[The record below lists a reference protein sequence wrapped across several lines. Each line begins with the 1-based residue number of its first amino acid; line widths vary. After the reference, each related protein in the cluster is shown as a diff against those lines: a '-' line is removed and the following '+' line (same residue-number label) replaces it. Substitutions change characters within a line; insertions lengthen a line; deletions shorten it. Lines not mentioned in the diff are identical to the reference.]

1 LDCLGLAHPLLFS
14 RGKGGRSNDKKD
26 IITLGDDVSWGVPL
40 FGHRL
45 RIVAAYMLVSVQRG
59 WLGGYLSTIGGRDIF
74 TMNRHR
80 VVVSGIGVV
89 TPIGIGLE
97 NFWQGLLAGRN
108 GISRIT
114 LFDPSEFRSHMAGE
128 VKDFRAE
135 EWIDR
140 KLARRMDRFTHFAL
154 VAADLAMKD
163 AGLDAFP
170 FDGPRAG
177 VIIGSGIGGAHTIE
191 ESHAKLLAKGPKS
204 VGPFVVSKVLVNTA
218 ACMVSIT
225 HGLKGPLSA
234 PSVACSTGA
243 NAIGDAYRILERGDA
258 DIMLAGGTEA
268 SVSPL
273 PFASFCATRA
283 MSACNDDVERAS
295 RPFDKNR
302 DGFVMGEGAGVV
314 VLERL
319 DHALERNAPV
329 YAELAGYGNTADAF
343 HLTAPEPK
351 GDGMVRV
358 MEEALRDAD
367 VAAPDIGYINAH
379 GTSTILNDK
388 IESSAVIKVF
398 GDHSQRLKISSIKS
412 MIGHL
417 LAAAGAVEFAATVMS
432 VSTGHIPP
440 TINYEQPDPDCPL
453 DYVTRGAESINL
465 DAAMSQSFGFGGG
478 NACLVVKRY
487 VKEKFRERNP

>member
-1 LDCLGLAHPLLFS
+1 MI
-14 RGKGGRSNDKKD
+14 NDGEA
-26 IITLGDDVSWGVPL
+26 L
-40 FGHRL
+40 
-45 RIVAAYMLVSVQRG
+45 M
-59 WLGGYLSTIGGRDIF
+59 
-74 TMNRHR
+74 MERHR
-80 VVVSGIGVV
+80 VIVSGIGVV
-89 TPIGIGLE
+89 TPIGIGRE
-97 NFWQGLLAGRN
+97 TFWEGLLAGRN

-114 LFDPSEFRSHMAGE
+114 LFDPSQFRSQMAGE
-128 VKDFRAE
+128 VKGFHPE

-140 KLARRMDRFTHFAL
+140 KVARRMDRFTHFAL

-170 FDGPRAG
+170 FDGRRAG
-177 VIIGSGIGGAHTIE
+177 VIIGSGIGGTQALESAHAE
-191 ESHAKLLAKGPKS
+191 LLAKGPRS
-204 VGPFVVSKVLVNTA
+204 VGPLVVSRVLINTA

-258 DIMLAGGTEA
+258 DIMLAGGAEA

-273 PFASFCATRA
+273 PFAGFCATRA
-283 MSACNDDVERAS
+283 MSARNDDPKRAS

-329 YAELAGYGNTADAF
+329 YAELVGYGNTADAY
-343 HLTAPEPK
+343 HLTAPEPE
-351 GDGMVRV
+351 GDGMVRA
-358 MEEALRDAD
+358 MREALRDAD

-388 IESSAVIKVF
+388 TESAAVIKVF
-398 GDHSQRLKISSIKS
+398 GDHARRLKISSIKS

-417 LAAAGAVEFAATVMS
+417 LAASGAVEFAATVLS
-432 VSTGHIPP
+432 VSTGRIPP
-440 TINYEQPDPDCPL
+440 TINYEQPDPECPL
-453 DYVTRGAESINL
+453 DYVTRGAESIKL
-465 DAAMSQSFGFGGG
+465 GVAMSQSFGFGGG

-487 VKEKFRERNP
+487 EKKWL

>member
-1 LDCLGLAHPLLFS
+1 MIN
-14 RGKGGRSNDKKD
+14 GGE
-26 IITLGDDVSWGVPL
+26 
-40 FGHRL
+40 
-45 RIVAAYMLVSVQRG
+45 ALV
-59 WLGGYLSTIGGRDIF
+59 
-74 TMNRHR
+74 MERHR
-80 VVVSGIGVV
+80 VIVSGIGVV
-89 TPIGIGLE
+89 TPIGIGRE
-97 NFWQGLLAGRN
+97 AFWEGLLAGQN

-114 LFDPSEFRSHMAGE
+114 LFDPSQFRSQMAGE
-128 VKDFRAE
+128 VKGFHAE

-140 KLARRMDRFTHFAL
+140 KVARRMDRFTHFAL

-170 FDGPRAG
+170 FDGRRAG
-177 VIIGSGIGGAHTIE
+177 VIIGSGIGGTQALESAHVG
-191 ESHAKLLAKGPKS
+191 LLAKGPRS
-204 VGPFVVSKVLVNTA
+204 VGPLVVSRVLINTA

-258 DIMLAGGTEA
+258 DIMLAGGAEA

-273 PFASFCATRA
+273 PFAGFCATRA
-283 MSACNDDVERAS
+283 MSARNDDPKRAS

-319 DHALERNAPV
+319 EHALERNAPV
-329 YAELAGYGNTADAF
+329 YAELVGYGNTADAY
-343 HLTAPEPK
+343 HLTAPEPE
-351 GDGMVRV
+351 GDGMVRA
-358 MEEALRDAD
+358 MREALRDAG

-388 IESSAVIKVF
+388 TESAAVMKVF
-398 GDHSQRLKISSIKS
+398 GDHAPRLKISSIKS

-417 LAAAGAVEFAATVMS
+417 LAAAGAVEFAATVLS
-432 VSTGHIPP
+432 VSTGRIPP

-453 DYVTRGAESINL
+453 DYVTQGAESIEL
-465 DAAMSQSFGFGGG
+465 GAAMSQSFGFGGG

-487 VKEKFRERNP
+487 EKKRQR

>member
-1 LDCLGLAHPLLFS
+1 MH
-14 RGKGGRSNDKKD
+14 
-26 IITLGDDVSWGVPL
+26 
-40 FGHRL
+40 
-45 RIVAAYMLVSVQRG
+45 
-59 WLGGYLSTIGGRDIF
+59 
-74 TMNRHR
+74 RHR
-80 VVVSGIGVV
+80 VVVTGIGVV
-89 TPIGIGLE
+89 TPIGIGRKD
-97 NFWQGLLAGRN
+97 FWEGLLAGRN

-114 LFDPSEFRSHMAGE
+114 LFDPSKFRSHMAGE
-128 VKDFRAE
+128 VKGFRAE
-135 EWIDR
+135 EWIEG

-154 VAADLAMKD
+154 VAADLAMQD
-163 AGLDAFP
+163 ARLDAFR
-170 FDGPRAG
+170 FDGCRAG
-177 VIIGSGIGGAHTIE
+177 VIIGSGIGGAQTIE
-191 ESHAKLLAKGPKS
+191 STHAELLAKGPKS
-204 VGPFVVSKVLVNTA
+204 VGPFVVSQVLINTA

-273 PFASFCATRA
+273 PFASFCATRS
-283 MSACNDDVERAS
+283 MSSRNDDVERAS

-319 DHALERNAPV
+319 DHALGRNAPI

-343 HLTAPEPK
+343 HLTAPQPE

-358 MEEALRDAD
+358 MREALRDAG

-379 GTSTILNDK
+379 GTSTVLNDK
-388 IESSAVIKVF
+388 IESAAVIEVF
-398 GDHSQRLKISSIKS
+398 GDHAWRLKMSSIKS

-417 LAAAGAVEFAATVMS
+417 LAAAGAVEFAATVLS
-432 VSTGHIPP
+432 VSTGRIPP

-453 DYVTRGAESINL
+453 DYVTRGAESIDL

-487 VKEKFRERNP
+487 EKGR